1 MADGAQ
7 TGASRREVIQ
17 LAAGGGGGL
26 VLGFT
31 LAGKGEAAPAAP
43 TRLNTYV
50 SIRPD
55 GWVEVVS
62 KNPEIGQG
70 VKTSMPMMI
79 AEELDADWSKVRT
92 IQADSDPTL
101 YGRQFAGGSM
111 STPLHW
117 DELRRVGA
125 TARALLIAA
134 AAKSWGV
141 DPATCATEPGKV
153 VHKAS
158 GRSAGYGAL
167 ATAAAALPAP
177 EPRSIKLKDP
187 KDFRIIGRPMAQVDT
202 PAIVTGKPL
211 FGIDVVLPGMLFAT
225 YEKAPVFGAGVDTA
239 DLDAARAVKGVRKA
253 FIVQGAN
260 APDGLSPG
268 VAVVADSWWRAR
280 KGREKLNV
288 RWKAVEGPLLSSQDL
303 EARMASTA
311 RWSVD
316 RIERHDGD
324 VDAALKS
331 AARTLDAT
339 YHYPYL
345 AHAPLE
351 PQNCTAHF
359 KDGRMEI
366 WAPTQNPESGR
377 QLVAK
382 TLGLKPEDVTVHIVR
397 SGGGFGRRLSN
408 DYMVEAA
415 WIAREAGAPVKLVWT
430 REDDMRHDFYRPA
443 GWHMF
448 AGGLDAAGNIVA
460 WHDHFL
466 TPGQGVQPARSA
478 GMSATEFPAR
488 FTPNFRYGISIL
500 PSPAPTGPLRAPGSN
515 GISFAVQGFLDELAH
530 AAGADPLEYRLRLL
544 GDKGMVGTP
553 GRDGYDAARMRGVLK
568 KVAEVSGW
576 GRTKMEP
583 RQGQG
588 VAFHFSHLG
597 YFAEVVQVRVA
608 ADGQVKVE
616 KVWVAGD
623 VGRQIVNPSGAINQ
637 VQGSVLDGLSE
648 ALSQAITLEG
658 GAVVQGNFD
667 DYRLM
672 RIADAPPVE
681 VHFVLSDNPPTGL
694 GEPALP
700 PAPPALCNAIF
711 AATGKRIRRLPVDPA
726 LLAAG

>member
-31 LAGKGEAAPAAP
+31 LAGKGEAAPATP

-92 IQADSDPTL
+92 LQADSDPTL

-125 TARALLIAA
+125 TARALLISA

-225 YEKAPVFGAGVDTA
+225 YEKAPVFGAGVDSA

-280 KGREKLNV
+280 KGREKLNI
-288 RWKAVEGPLLSSQDL
+288 RWKAPTEPGLSSADL
-303 EARMASTA
+303 EARMSGTA

-324 VDAALKS
+324 VDAALKG
-331 AARTLDAT
+331 AARRIEAA

-359 KDGRMEI
+359 RDGRMEI

-382 TLGLKPEDVTVHIVR
+382 TLGLKPEDITIHIVR

-415 WIAREAGAPVKLVWT
+415 WIAREAGAPVKLLWT

-443 GWHMF
+443 GWHLF
-448 AGGLDAAGNIVA
+448 EGGLDASGKVIA

-466 TPGQGVQPARSA
+466 TPGQGVQVARSA
-478 GMSATEFPAR
+478 GMSASEFPAR
-488 FTPNFRYGISIL
+488 FVPNFRYGLSIL

-515 GISFAVQGFLDELAH
+515 GISFAVQGFIDELAH
-530 AAGADPLEYRLRLL
+530 EAGADPLEFRLKLL
-544 GDKGMVGTP
+544 GDAGMVGTP

-637 VQGSVLDGLSE
+637 VQGSVLDGLSG
-648 ALSQAITLEG
+648 ALGQAITLEG

>member
-225 YEKAPVFGAGVDTA
+225 YEKAPVFGAGVDSA

-280 KGREKLNV
+280 KGREKLNI

-331 AARTLDAT
+331 AARTVEAT

-382 TLGLKPEDVTVHIVR
+382 TLGLKPEDVTVHLVR

-576 GRTKMEP
+576 GRTRMEP

-597 YFAEVVQVRVA
+597 YFSEIVQVRVA

-637 VQGSVLDGLSE
+637 VQGSVLDGLSG
-648 ALSQAITLEG
+648 ALGQAITLEG

-711 AATGKRIRRLPVDPA
+711 AATGKRVRRLPVDPA

>member
-43 TRLNTYV
+43 ARLNTYV

-92 IQADSDPTL
+92 LQADSDPTL
-101 YGRQFAGGSM
+101 YGRQVAGGSM

-125 TARALLIAA
+125 TARALLISA

-225 YEKAPVFGAGVDTA
+225 YEKAPVFGAGVDSA

-280 KGREKLNV
+280 KGREKLNI
-288 RWKAVEGPLLSSQDL
+288 RWKAPTEPGLSSADL
-303 EARMASTA
+303 EARMSGTA

-324 VDAALKS
+324 VDAALKG
-331 AARTLDAT
+331 AARRIEAA

-359 KDGRMEI
+359 RDGRMEI

-382 TLGLKPEDVTVHIVR
+382 TLGLKPEDITIHIVR

-415 WIAREAGAPVKLVWT
+415 WIAREAGAPVKLLWT

-443 GWHMF
+443 GWHLF
-448 AGGLDAAGNIVA
+448 EGGLDASGKVIA

-466 TPGQGVQPARSA
+466 TPGQGVQVARSA
-478 GMSATEFPAR
+478 GMSASEFPAR
-488 FTPNFRYGISIL
+488 FVPNFRYGLSIL

-515 GISFAVQGFLDELAH
+515 GISFAVQGFIDELAH
-530 AAGADPLEYRLRLL
+530 EAGADPLEFRLKLL
-544 GDKGMVGTP
+544 GDAGMVGTP

-637 VQGSVLDGLSE
+637 VQGSVLDGLSG
-648 ALSQAITLEG
+648 ALGQAITLEG

-711 AATGKRIRRLPVDPA
+711 AATGKRVRRLPVDPA

>member
-43 TRLNTYV
+43 ARLNTYV

-92 IQADSDPTL
+92 LQADSDPTL

-225 YEKAPVFGAGVDTA
+225 YEKAPVFGAGVDSA

-280 KGREKLNV
+280 KGREKLNI
-288 RWKAVEGPLLSSQDL
+288 RWKAPTEPGLSSADL
-303 EARMASTA
+303 EARMSGTA

-324 VDAALKS
+324 VDAALKG
-331 AARTLDAT
+331 AARRIEAA

-359 KDGRMEI
+359 RDGRMEI

-382 TLGLKPEDVTVHIVR
+382 TLGLKPEDITIHIVR

-415 WIAREAGAPVKLVWT
+415 WIAREAGAPVKLLWT

-443 GWHMF
+443 GWHLF
-448 AGGLDAAGNIVA
+448 EGGLDASGKVIA

-466 TPGQGVQPARSA
+466 TPGQGVQVARSA
-478 GMSATEFPAR
+478 GMSASEFPAR
-488 FTPNFRYGISIL
+488 FVPNFRYGLSIL

-515 GISFAVQGFLDELAH
+515 GISFAVQGFIDELAH
-530 AAGADPLEYRLRLL
+530 EAGADPLEFRLKLL
-544 GDKGMVGTP
+544 GDAGMVGTP

-637 VQGSVLDGLSE
+637 VQGSVLDGLSG
-648 ALSQAITLEG
+648 ALGQAITLEG